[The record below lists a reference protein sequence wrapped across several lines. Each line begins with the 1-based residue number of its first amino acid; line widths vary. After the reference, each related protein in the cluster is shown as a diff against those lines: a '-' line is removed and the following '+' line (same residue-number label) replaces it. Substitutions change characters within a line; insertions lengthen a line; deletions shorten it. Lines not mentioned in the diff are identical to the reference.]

1 MISIKY
7 QIQIQRIKCLLRSVR
22 LMEKI
27 FASLGNIF
35 AFILPS
41 GIFAN
46 FLWWVILVIFAL
58 EYFMKWYLLGGGG
71 RNNRDKCRYVVKQ
84 VPQTIYETSYESK
97 CHPTYE
103 NQCQTTYQT
112 SKFLCFMMTFCLFRG
127 RKLFCNKWS
136 FYLSRK
142 FHFSRSKASAA
153 WRSSFTRVTKG
164 KWVGNPWPC
173 S

>member
-7 QIQIQRIKCLLRSVR
+7 QIQRIKYLLRSVR

-58 EYFMKWYLLGGGG
+58 EYFMKWYLLGGFTLLFIAALAFVLVHCFIPSFIAQAAFWLVIS
-71 RNNRDKCRYVVKQ
+71 RALLLILRFIPCFTFSFILRTTLIFILSFVTCKERKKVQVSLVKVECQ
-84 VPQTIYETSYESK
+84 SK
-97 CHPTYE
+97 
-103 NQCQTTYQT
+103 
-112 SKFLCFMMTFCLFRG
+112 
-127 RKLFCNKWS
+127 
-136 FYLSRK
+136 
-142 FHFSRSKASAA
+142 
-153 WRSSFTRVTKG
+153 
-164 KWVGNPWPC
+164 WP
-173 S
+173 

>member
-7 QIQIQRIKCLLRSVR
+7 QIQRIKYLLRSVR

-27 FASLGNIF
+27 FASLLGNIC

-46 FLWWVILVIFAL
+46 FLWWVIVVIFAL

-97 CHPTYE
+97 CHPPMKT
-103 NQCQTTYQT
+103 NAKQLIKQV
-112 SKFLCFMMTFCLFRG
+112 
-127 RKLFCNKWS
+127 S
-136 FYLSRK
+136 FYASWWHFVFFVEENFFVTSDLFICLENST
-142 FHFSRSKASAA
+142 FHEVKQHQRLGALAL
-153 WRSSFTRVTKG
+153 RV
-164 KWVGNPWPC
+164 
-173 S
+173 